1 MNKLKKNKIFIIG
14 IIVVF
19 IFGCVYLIL
28 KKINDKYNIS
38 EYQLEELGDYDEDL
52 NKGNFTNSLNNE
64 VPMERKLENDV
75 EVNNAKLQ
83 ICIHVAGAVNFQGVV
98 MVEEGARIVD
108 AIEKAGGVTEV
119 ADLSMVN
126 LAYKLSDGQ
135 KLYIPSVNDKVEEY
149 VVVTS
154 GNGNINN
161 SDVKV
166 DGNEKVK
173 VNINTASQTE
183 LETLTG
189 IGPSIAER
197 IIQYRK
203 ENGGFKKIEELKNVS
218 GIGEDKFE
226 SIRDEV
232 VAR

>member
-1 MNKLKKNKIFIIG
+1 MLGKITEIESNSIVLEVSGIG
-14 IIVVF
+14 YQIYTPNPYSF
-19 IFGCVYLIL
+19 DFNTEYKVYL
-28 KKINDKYNIS
+28 
-38 EYQLEELGDYDEDL
+38 YQYIREDE
-52 NKGNFTNSLNNE
+52 NSLYGFKTKE
-64 VPMERKLENDV
+64 EKEMFLKL
-75 EVNNAKLQ
+75 
-83 ICIHVAGAVNFQGVV
+83 IGVKGLGPK
-98 MVEEGARIVD
+98 MALPILATGSIPGIVD

-161 SDVKV
+161 NDVKV

-203 ENGGFKKIEELKNVS
+203 ENGGFKKIEELK
-218 GIGEDKFE
+218 KKL
-226 SIRDEV
+226 
-232 VAR
+232 